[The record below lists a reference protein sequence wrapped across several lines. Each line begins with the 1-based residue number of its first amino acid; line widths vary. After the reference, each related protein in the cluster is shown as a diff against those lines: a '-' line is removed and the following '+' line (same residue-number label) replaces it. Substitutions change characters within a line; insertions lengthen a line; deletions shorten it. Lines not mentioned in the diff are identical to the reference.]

1 MKIHL
6 NSELIEITAGTTIA
20 GLLAEHFQHPSLH
33 LVSLNDEHIRRADY
47 STPLNENDRIETL
60 QVAAGG

>member
-6 NSELIEITAGTTIA
+6 NSEPLEVPASLTLA
-20 GLLAEHFQHPSLH
+20 GLIAEHFQHPSMH
-33 LVSLNDEHIRRADY
+33 LVELNGEHIRRSDY
-47 STPLNENDRIETL
+47 SRPLNENDRIETL

>member
-6 NSELIEITAGTTIA
+6 DSELIDIPAHTTIA
-20 GLLAEHFQHPSLH
+20 GLLVQKFQHPSMY
-33 LVSLNDEHIRRADY
+33 LVELNGQHVRRSEY